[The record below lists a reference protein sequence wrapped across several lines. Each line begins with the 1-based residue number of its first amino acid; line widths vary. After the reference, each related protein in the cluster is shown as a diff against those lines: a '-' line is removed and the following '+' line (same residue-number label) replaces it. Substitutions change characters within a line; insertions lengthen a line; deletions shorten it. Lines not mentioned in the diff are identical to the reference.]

1 MRWPGAAAFW
11 SVTNSFEPSA
21 AVTAVRAMIG
31 KLYRCRVKAAE
42 GVGEAKLSNQTCQG
56 PGGPGEAGGGV
67 GGGDVGVE
75 VTHQHGGDGAALEMG
90 PQGGEEGLPLL
101 EGTGRGVKVNEGEA
115 ADGEKLGV
123 PGPQNRHR
131 RPREAG
137 QNGDGPAGLVSGQE
151 NLVPEGLGQG
161 REGGVGTHLLEEDD
175 GRVVLPEQGGQAAQ
189 VAPAGGV
196 EREEGK

>member
-1 MRWPGAAAFW
+1 
-11 SVTNSFEPSA
+11 
-21 AVTAVRAMIG
+21 
-31 KLYRCRVKAAE
+31 LYRRRVKAAE
-42 GVGEAKLSNQTCQG
+42 GIGEAKLSNQTCQG
-56 PGGPGEAGGGV
+56 PGGPGEAGGSV

-75 VTHQHGGDGAALEMG
+75 VAHQHGGDGAALEVG
-90 PQGGEEGLPLL
+90 PQGGEKGLPLL
-101 EGTGRGVKVNEGEA
+101 KGPGRGVEVNEGEA

-123 PGPQNRHR
+123 PGPQTRHR

-151 NLVPEGLGQG
+151 DLVPEGLGQG